1 MSSKNPIN
9 INITDFKETNET
21 YNEFNDYII
30 KNNIALQKENKEH
43 ISRITELN
51 KNIENFQE
59 NEDKNDNRT
68 NYLRGLLNNLNEL
81 KSDYKKVSVLTDN
94 KFEILDNLKSDI
106 TKIETKSKIYILLM
120 YICYILT
127 ILSLNINS
135 IYILCFRT
143 GVIMFIIYGSYNIK
157 LFNEEINSIEKKGKD
172 NILDITNKIKELN
185 KEIKKAEE
193 ACLSL
198 DNWIYEI

>member
-1 MSSKNPIN
+1 MVKIGILNVQRC
-9 INITDFKETNET
+9 
-21 YNEFNDYII
+21 

-43 ISRITELN
+43 ISRITKLN